1 MGPDPVL
8 QALSRSNR
16 VGGEERRAMHAAVRL
31 GEEVEARVG
40 WEQAL
45 KQKAEELNL
54 YQVQLKKAQEEIS
67 GVRVE
72 KTRDEVERATTKA
85 RSIVRKLREQRLVD
99 IIHEEGRR
107 VGLRED
113 LTKRRGVDYLD
124 RGQRL
129 RDRGLD
135 DYYSRTTSS
144 H

>member
-16 VGGEERRAMHAAVRL
+16 VGGEE
-31 GEEVEARVG
+31 
-40 WEQAL
+40 QAL
-45 KQKAEELNL
+45 EQKAEELNL
-54 YQVQLKKAQEEIS
+54 YQVQLKKAQEIS